1 MWVDLVGPA
10 GAVAVLAAAPLS
22 RFALGRH
29 TGTGASSVPSTS
41 CSGRTGHG
49 ASSARLRNNCS
60 EGIVGGSGG
69 RRVGPSRALAAL
81 DDAERP
87 PRRSGRGGKG
97 RRAKASGASSPAS
110 TSTASSGSGSS
121 DGDADVRCR
130 NDDDD
135 DLIRRM
141 GALVAMSTDQ
151 TPAAVTK
158 LLRDDD
164 ATYRALA
171 READAAGDG
180 ADGPER
186 RIAQNLLFLS
196 HELGCD
202 ADDLAAIVRAFPGV
216 LTLDADDD
224 MRVVVAFLTGPIP
237 TGGVG
242 MTVAAA
248 RECVR
253 RDPKMLA
260 QSVKNKLSPKF
271 EYLVEHAGLRPGN
284 VGDMLRLD
292 LETQI
297 KPRVQFLAL
306 TCGMGS
312 AAAAAA
318 IRKSNPSQVHLLSKG
333 FEDPGHN
340 AHAAL
345 ACMRAGS
352 GMSPEQLSAAL
363 GKYPKMLDYSP
374 EKLTKCFGFLGK
386 SCGLNAKER
395 GRVIAATPQ
404 VLGLSV
410 EENLANKLHLL
421 VHELGL
427 GEDGAREAIVGFPQ
441 VLTYNT
447 DSLRARFEYFLED
460 VGCTPNELVA
470 MLASY
475 PQGVITLSMDNIAR
489 SVRFVTDVF
498 AHLPSDDYQRRNL
511 GDGAPATLAARMI
524 CKNPTLLGYSVD
536 RKMRPTVEY
545 VSANYPAC
553 CAMQALKMCTSSL
566 GGTVM
571 TRCFFKERAGWNV
584 QLVTVSLFLFPY
596 GQLD

>member
-1 MWVDLVGPA
+1 
-10 GAVAVLAAAPLS
+10 
-22 RFALGRH
+22 
-29 TGTGASSVPSTS
+29 
-41 CSGRTGHG
+41 
-49 ASSARLRNNCS
+49 
-60 EGIVGGSGG
+60 
-69 RRVGPSRALAAL
+69 
-81 DDAERP
+81 
-87 PRRSGRGGKG
+87 
-97 RRAKASGASSPAS
+97 
-110 TSTASSGSGSS
+110 
-121 DGDADVRCR
+121 
-130 NDDDD
+130 
-135 DLIRRM
+135 
-141 GALVAMSTDQ
+141 MSTDQ

-180 ADGPER
+180 PDGPER

-202 ADDLAAIVRAFPGV
+202 ANDLAAIVRAFPGV
-216 LTLDADDD
+216 LALDADDD

-345 ACMRAGS
+345 ACMRAGQVS
-352 GMSPEQLSAAL
+352 KDVGLLTREAHKVFRVSRQIVRLERRGARAGHRRNAAGVGAL
-363 GKYPKMLDYSP
+363 GGR
-374 EKLTKCFGFLGK
+374 KLG
-386 SCGLNAKER
+386 AQ
-395 GRVIAATPQ
+395 AA
-404 VLGLSV
+404 SV
-410 EENLANKLHLL
+410 
-421 VHELGL
+421 
-427 GEDGAREAIVGFPQ
+427 
-441 VLTYNT
+441 
-447 DSLRARFEYFLED
+447 
-460 VGCTPNELVA
+460 
-470 MLASY
+470 
-475 PQGVITLSMDNIAR
+475 
-489 SVRFVTDVF
+489 
-498 AHLPSDDYQRRNL
+498 
-511 GDGAPATLAARMI
+511 
-524 CKNPTLLGYSVD
+524 
-536 RKMRPTVEY
+536 
-545 VSANYPAC
+545 
-553 CAMQALKMCTSSL
+553 
-566 GGTVM
+566 GT
-571 TRCFFKERAGWNV
+571 
-584 QLVTVSLFLFPY
+584 
-596 GQLD
+596 

>member
-29 TGTGASSVPSTS
+29 TGTGASSCPSTS

-60 EGIVGGSGG
+60 EGIVGGAGG
-69 RRVGPSRALAAL
+69 RRVGLSRALAAL

-386 SCGLNAKER
+386 SCGLNAEER

-410 EENLANKLHLL
+410 EENLAHKLHLL

-489 SVRFVTDVF
+489 SVGSSRTCSRTSRRTIT
-498 AHLPSDDYQRRNL
+498 SDGTSATARPRRWR
-511 GDGAPATLAARMI
+511 LA
-524 CKNPTLLGYSVD
+524 
-536 RKMRPTVEY
+536 
-545 VSANYPAC
+545 
-553 CAMQALKMCTSSL
+553 
-566 GGTVM
+566 
-571 TRCFFKERAGWNV
+571 
-584 QLVTVSLFLFPY
+584 
-596 GQLD
+596 

>member
-1 MWVDLVGPA
+1 M
-10 GAVAVLAAAPLS
+10 
-22 RFALGRH
+22 
-29 TGTGASSVPSTS
+29 
-41 CSGRTGHG
+41 
-49 ASSARLRNNCS
+49 RNNCS
-60 EGIVGGSGG
+60 EGIVGGAGG
-69 RRVGPSRALAAL
+69 RRVGPSRALATL

-97 RRAKASGASSPAS
+97 RRAKVSGASSPAS
-110 TSTASSGSGSS
+110 TSTASSGSGS
-121 DGDADVRCR
+121 GEE

-151 TPAAVTK
+151 TPALVTK
-158 LLRDDD
+158 LLRDDA
-164 ATYRALA
+164 ATYRALE

-216 LTLDADDD
+216 LTLDVDDD

-260 QSVKNKLSPKF
+260 QSVKNQLSPKF

-352 GMSPEQLSAAL
+352 GMSSEQLSAAL

-386 SCGLNAKER
+386 SCKQL
-395 GRVIAATPQ
+395 ATM
-404 VLGLSV
+404 LHMSCSSV
-410 EENLANKLHLL
+410 FL
-421 VHELGL
+421 VYWV
-427 GEDGAREAIVGFPQ
+427 GA
-441 VLTYNT
+441 
-447 DSLRARFEYFLED
+447 SLWIE
-460 VGCTPNELVA
+460 
-470 MLASY
+470 
-475 PQGVITLSMDNIAR
+475 
-489 SVRFVTDVF
+489 
-498 AHLPSDDYQRRNL
+498 
-511 GDGAPATLAARMI
+511 
-524 CKNPTLLGYSVD
+524 
-536 RKMRPTVEY
+536 
-545 VSANYPAC
+545 
-553 CAMQALKMCTSSL
+553 
-566 GGTVM
+566 
-571 TRCFFKERAGWNV
+571 
-584 QLVTVSLFLFPY
+584 
-596 GQLD
+596 